1 MTPTLEQDAPKAA
14 RILRAAREL
23 GLRHGFRK
31 VTIAE
36 IARAAGVGKGT
47 VYLYW
52 PSKESLVLGVCGR
65 EIVSWLD
72 QVIDRLAEEP
82 DCVHLRRL
90 APMILNS
97 TLGHPLTR
105 RMMTGDADL
114 AHVLAQR
121 DEAREVL
128 ERTKAGAM
136 CHAVMPVLREH
147 GLVRDDELPES
158 QSYALHAVLYGFLM
172 TLADPAAA
180 GPLSVDDPDLIISQ
194 VIGRLVEPD
203 DAPDPDPAAVA
214 AAARGTR
221 DVFAGIREAV
231 LGLLVAA

>member
-1 MTPTLEQDAPKAA
+1 MTPTLDQDAPKAA
-14 RILRAAREL
+14 RILRATREL
-23 GLRHGFRK
+23 GLQHGFRK

-36 IARAAGVGKGT
+36 IAQAAGVGKGT

-52 PSKESLVLGVCGR
+52 SSKESLVLGVCGR

-72 QVIDRLAEEP
+72 QVIDRLAEDP

-90 APMILNS
+90 APLLLHT
-97 TLGHPLTR
+97 TLDHPLTR
-105 RMMTGDADL
+105 RMMTGDTDL

-121 DEAREVL
+121 DEDREVL

-147 GLVRDDELPES
+147 GLVRDDEPPES
-158 QSYALHAVLYGFLM
+158 QSYALHALLYGFLM
-172 TLADPAAA
+172 TLAAPAAA
-180 GPLSVDDPDLIISQ
+180 GPLRVDAPDLILSRT
-194 VIGRLVEPD
+194 VGRLLEPAD
-203 DAPDPDPAAVA
+203 SPGPAAVA

-221 DVFAGIREAV
+221 DVFAGIRDAV
-231 LGLLVAA
+231 LSRLAPA